1 MFLCELSMTLS
12 ASVTKQNA
20 PIDPQTRPGRTF
32 KINHPLV
39 PYARDPSDICT
50 KMQISY
56 LNQTRQSKRSIN
68 PFVPTTDPSAC
79 LYTVSSVEKIVPVIV
94 ISICSLAFSMIKC
107 QPLSDWT
114 PVGGAYSEKMAIRRC
129 LALEAVSMQMTAPRW
144 RQPWPSDPKRVVFG
158 AWLNKCFLKFA
169 GCFNS
174 NSLF

>member
-1 MFLCELSMTLS
+1 MFLCELSMTLCLS
-12 ASVTKQNA
+12 YKTKCS
-20 PIDPQTRPGRTF
+20 DRSSDTTRDAIKNKPSTCSLRW
-32 KINHPLV
+32 
-39 PYARDPSDICT
+39 DPSDICT
-50 KMQISY
+50 KTQTRC

-114 PVGGAYSEKMAIRRC
+114 QVGGAYSEKMAIRRC
-129 LALEAVSMQMTAPRW
+129 LALEAVFMQMTAPRW
-144 RQPWPSDPKRVVFG
+144 HQPWPSDPKRVVFG
-158 AWLNKCFLKFA
+158 AWLNKCVLKLA

-174 NSLF
+174 NSLL